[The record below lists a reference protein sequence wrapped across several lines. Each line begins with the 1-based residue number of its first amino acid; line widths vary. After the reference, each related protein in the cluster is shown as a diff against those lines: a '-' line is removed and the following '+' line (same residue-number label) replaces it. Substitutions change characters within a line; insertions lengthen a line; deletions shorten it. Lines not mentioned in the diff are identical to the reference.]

1 MGPSRLRRPVPVLGG
16 ALRGLTLVFLFG
28 ASLYP
33 ILFVVM
39 SSLKTKSAFATNY
52 FLPDLSHV
60 HLDNYRGAAAEV
72 LPAVTNSVV
81 ISAITVVLVL
91 VCGVPAAYAFAWR
104 RFRGQRLIYTLA
116 ITTMMIPTVLTFVP
130 MFVLV
135 RDLGLIDTQWAMVL
149 PYAAGTVGLAVFLL
163 RAFFRAVPLELVEA
177 AKLDGSGD
185 LRVLWHVVLPLSL
198 PTLAT
203 LVTLNVLWT
212 WNQFL
217 WPLVTVS
224 SADQRPVPVA
234 LAFLTGDG
242 YNVDY
247 PQLMAGY
254 VLSALPL
261 VVVLTLTMRAFI
273 RGMLSG
279 ALKA

>member
-1 MGPSRLRRPVPVLGG
+1 LL
-16 ALRGLTLVFLFG
+16 FLFA

-33 ILFVVM
+33 IFFVVS
-39 SSLKTKSAFATNY
+39 SSLKTPSAFATNY
-52 FLPDLSHV
+52 FLPDFGHV
-60 HLDNYRGAAAEV
+60 QLDNYRRAAVEV
-72 LPAVTNSVV
+72 LPAVWNSVV
-81 ISAITVVLVL
+81 VSAATVALVL
-91 VCGVPAAYAFAWR
+91 VCGVPAAYALAWR
-104 RFRGQRLIYTLA
+104 RFRGQRLIYTVA
-116 ITTMMIPTVLTFVP
+116 ITTMMVPSVLTFVP
-130 MFVLV
+130 MFILV
-135 RDLGLIDTQWAMVL
+135 RDLGLIDTRWSMVL
-149 PYAAGTVGLAVFLL
+149 PYTAGTVGLAVFLL
-163 RAFFRAVPLELVEA
+163 RSFFRAVPVELVEA

-224 SADQRPVPVA
+224 SEDQRPVPVA
-234 LAFLTGDG
+234 LAFLTGDR
-242 YNVDY
+242 YNVNY

-254 VLSALPL
+254 VLSARPL
-261 VVVLTLTMRAFI
+261 VIVLAITMRAFI

>member
-1 MGPSRLRRPVPVLGG
+1 MRTKRRLPSAGG
-16 ALRGLTLVFLFG
+16 AVRGLTLALMFG

-33 ILFVVM
+33 IAFVVM
-39 SSLKTKSAFATNY
+39 SSLKSKSAFATNY
-52 FLPDLSHV
+52 FLPDFGHA
-60 HLDNYRGAAAEV
+60 HLDNYRAAAEEV
-72 LPAVTNSVV
+72 LPSVWNSVLV
-81 ISAITVVLVL
+81 SAATVALVL
-91 VCGVPAAYAFAWR
+91 ACGVPAAYAFAWR
-104 RFRGQRLIYTLA
+104 RFRGQQLIYTVA
-116 ITTMMIPTVLTFVP
+116 ICTMMVPAVLTFVP

-135 RDLGLIDTQWAMVL
+135 RDLGLIDTRWSMVL
-149 PYAAGTVGLAVFLL
+149 PYTAGTVGLSVFLL
-163 RAFFRAVPLELVEA
+163 RSFFRAVPQELVEA

-217 WPLVTVS
+217 WPLVTIS
-224 SADQRPVPVA
+224 SEEERPVPVA
-234 LAFLTGDG
+234 LAFLTGDR

-261 VVVLTLTMRAFI
+261 VIVLAVTMRAFI

>member
-1 MGPSRLRRPVPVLGG
+1 MARSRPRRWPTPGG
-16 ALRGLTLVFLFG
+16 ATRGLALLFLFA

-33 ILFVVM
+33 IVFVVI
-39 SSLKTKSAFATNY
+39 SSLKTPSAFATNY
-52 FLPDLSHV
+52 FLPDFGHV
-60 HLDNYRGAAAEV
+60 HLDNYRRAAIEV
-72 LPAVTNSVV
+72 LPAVWNSVV
-81 ISAITVVLVL
+81 VSAATVALVL
-91 VCGVPAAYAFAWR
+91 ICGVPAAYALAWR
-104 RFRGQRLIYTLA
+104 RFRGQRLIYTVA
-116 ITTMMIPTVLTFVP
+116 ITTMMVPTVLTFVP
-130 MFVLV
+130 MFILV
-135 RDLGLIDTQWAMVL
+135 RDLGLIDTRWSMVL
-149 PYAAGTVGLAVFLL
+149 PYTAGTVGLAVFLL
-163 RAFFRAVPLELVEA
+163 RSFFRAVPVELVEA
-177 AKLDGSGD
+177 AKLDGSSD

-224 SADQRPVPVA
+224 SEDQRPVPVA
-234 LAFLTGDG
+234 LAFLTGDR
-242 YNVDY
+242 YNVNY

-261 VVVLTLTMRAFI
+261 VVVLAITMRAFI